1 MILLLDVCTEADA
14 MHLFATGLVFHS
26 EAMSQLPL
34 QATNEY
40 VPIGCIERGHGS
52 SEETIVIG
60 PTDTIH
66 DGFLTPPHTY
76 AISVIPTVIPI
87 SGSQINKC
95 TVDTQPHQP
104 RNKHRPVFEKGIVN
118 ELRQW

>member
-1 MILLLDVCTEADA
+1 MILVLDVCNEADA
-14 MHLFATGLVFHS
+14 MHLFTTGLVFHS
-26 EAMSQLPL
+26 DAMSLLPL

-52 SEETIVIG
+52 SEATIVLG

-66 DGFLTPPHTY
+66 DGSLTLPNTY
-76 AISVIPTVIPI
+76 AIAIPTVIPI
-87 SGSQINKC
+87 SGSQINKR
-95 TVDTQPHQP
+95 TVDTQPHRP